1 MNLVCFVHCME
12 RQTDQMKVVTRFA
25 PSPTGFLHI
34 GGVRTALFNW
44 LFAQKNGGNY
54 KLRVEDTDHKRST
67 QESIKKIYSGLEWLG
82 LKGNDEPILQSRNI
96 PRHIEVVN
104 KLLSEEKAYKCYCT
118 QEELV
123 RMRSSSRAAGRT
135 RLYDRRWRDKEPD
148 TEIEENITPSIR
160 IKMPIEGK
168 TMISDLIQ
176 GDVTVTNDNLD
187 DFVILRPDGTPTYML
202 AVVVDDHDMDITHVI
217 RGDDHLNNAFRQYHL
232 FDACGW
238 DIPYFAHMPLIHGND
253 GAKLSKR
260 HGALGID
267 FYQDIGILPQ
277 AMQNYLLRLGWSHG
291 DDEIIS
297 MEQAVSWFDLKSVG
311 RAPSRFDMEKL
322 NNLNAYYIKE
332 NTDEFLVDLII
343 PRIESLLSKTLNK
356 CMKKRLLLGMPSLK
370 QRAKNINILAES
382 ALFYCQELPLGFN
395 DKAAKF
401 VNKGTINNVKSL
413 GKLLKKLDIW
423 EISELEI
430 STKEF
435 AISNEIKLGEIAQ
448 PLRVALTGSSVSPG
462 IFDIM
467 HALGRD
473 ETLSRI
479 NDFGNQ

>member
-1 MNLVCFVHCME
+1 ME

-44 LFAQKNGGNY
+44 LFAQKNGGIY
-54 KLRVEDTDHKRST
+54 KLRVEDTDLKRST
-67 QESIKKIYSGLEWLG
+67 QESIKKIYSGLGWLG

-96 PRHIEVVN
+96 PRHIEVVK
-104 KLLSEEKAYKCYCT
+104 KLLSEGKAYKCYCT

-123 RMRSSSRAAGRT
+123 KMRSSSRAAGRT

-267 FYQDIGILPQ
+267 FYQDLGILPQ

-297 MEQAVSWFDLKSVG
+297 MEQAVSWFDLESVG

-343 PRIESLLSKTLNK
+343 PRIECLLSKTLNNY
-356 CMKKRLLLGMPSLK
+356 MKKRLLLGMPSLK

-413 GKLLKKLDIW
+413 GKLLEKLDIW
-423 EISELEI
+423 EISELET